1 LVAHRGQAEL
11 VQFLLQRVHGVPFGD
26 EE

>member
-1 LVAHRGQAEL
+1 VTHRGQAEL